1 MTTQQ
6 QKIGGYTGANVPG
19 VLNLYLI
26 DTKEVLSVLDP
37 VRHRIPGASM
47 TTIAAGGILLSRGAM
62 ITRMKF
68 PPLACSYIQTIERTD
83 GGLISKVQIEFSMPA
98 SRQDIL
104 AFYMENWQKRF
115 VGLIEDANRLAYVV
129 GNEERG
135 LMMQIGQT
143 VNSIN
148 ANTVSLAGNFAT
160 PAFLLEASPAG
171 LVLADHFR
179 DTDFGIDFSLDFNA

>member
-1 MTTQQ
+1 MTITEE
-6 QKIGGYTGANVPG
+6 KIGGYTGANVPG

-37 VRHRIPGASM
+37 MRHRIPGASA
-47 TTIAAGGILLSRGAM
+47 TIIPAGGILINRGAL
-62 ITRMKF
+62 ISKMKF
-68 PPLACSYIQTIERTD
+68 PPLSCSYIQTIERTD
-83 GGLISKVQIEFSMPA
+83 GGLISKVLVEFTVPA
-98 SRQDIL
+98 SRQDVL
-104 AFYMENWQKRF
+104 QFYMDNWQKRF
-115 VGLIEDANRLAYVV
+115 VGLIEDANRQAYIV

-143 VNSIN
+143 INAIN
-148 ANTVSLAGNFAT
+148 ANTVSFAGNFAV
-160 PAFLLEASPAG
+160 PAFILETSPAG